1 MYKQLFFS
9 IYRPGLLFSQTVWKE
24 YGERPDCRTYNIIS
38 STVSTVKRQSISYF
52 PKNNKAKN
60 C

>member
-38 STVSTVKRQSISYF
+38 STVSTVERQSISYF
-52 PKNNKAKN
+52 PKNH
-60 C
+60 